1 MALGISL
8 HDVPR
13 LAQSKRDKA
22 ERIRHLSQSIRERNQ
37 ALADSSGG
45 RQACSLRAAPPENGS
60 GAVRERMQELCPHC
74 AEGSRSQQAALPP
87 KAPVGSLKSP

>member
-1 MALGISL
+1 MALGVSL

-22 ERIRHLSQSIRERNQ
+22 EKIRHLSQSIRERNQ
-37 ALADSSGG
+37 ALAESSSG

-60 GAVRERMQELCPHC
+60 GAVRERMQEY
-74 AEGSRSQQAALPP
+74 ARTVQRAAVHNRLPSPP
-87 KAPVGSLKSP
+87 KLR

>member
-60 GAVRERMQELCPHC
+60 GAVRERMQEY
-74 AEGSRSQQAALPP
+74 ARTVQRAAVHNRLPSPP
-87 KAPVGSLKSP
+87 KLR

>member
-1 MALGISL
+1 MALGNSL

-13 LAQSKRDKA
+13 LAQSKREKA

-45 RQACSLRAAPPENGS
+45 RQACSLRSSAPPENAPA
-60 GAVRERMQELCPHC
+60 AVRERMQEY
-74 AEGSRSQQAALPP
+74 ARTVQRAAIHNRLPSPP
-87 KAPVGSLKSP
+87 KPR